1 MTMVLIITGMAA
13 GCACLLAG
21 LVFLRDPKLAANRLF
36 SVGLLLLALESG
48 LACLSAT
55 ASSAERV
62 VHWQQARLGVMA
74 LLPGV
79 WLWFALAYSRG
90 NHWEF
95 VARWRW
101 VLVAAF
107 ALPLLTALA
116 GAGALVRGAERSPVS
131 WQWVV
136 GLGWAGK
143 LLHTFLLLSAV
154 TVVVN
159 LERTFKATV
168 GTMRWRIKLVVLGL
182 SILGMVRLFT
192 SSQALVYG
200 AANLALETVNAGAL
214 LMACALIA
222 LSLRRTGRFAIDVY
236 PSHAFLH
243 QSLTAVLAGIYLVIV
258 GALAQWSTVIGG
270 DAAFPLKAFFLLI
283 SLVVLML
290 LLLSDRLREHT
301 RRFVSRHLRRPRY
314 DYRQVWQTFTQ
325 KTAACPAA
333 PEFCEAVARWAAET
347 FNVLSVTLWLVDE
360 GKRRFTFGAS
370 TALTDADA
378 AALIETDAD
387 LSPVIAALG
396 QKAFPVNVD
405 QIREPWGE
413 TLRQFCPGYFEKGGS
428 RVAVPLA
435 SGGELLGLMTLG
447 DRVSGVPYAIE
458 DFELLKNVG
467 DQAGGGLLNLQLSR
481 RLLEVREMQAFQT
494 MSAFFVHDLKNTA
507 STLSLMLQNLPRHFD
522 NPEYRQDALRSL
534 GKCVGHIND
543 LIAQLGRLRRGLEL
557 HRQPAE
563 LHAVVGAALTSLEL
577 TGQARLEKNLQ
588 PVPPASLDA
597 EQIGRVVTN
606 LVLNAFDA
614 VPPGGEVRVET
625 GERPGWV
632 ALTVT
637 DNGRGMTPEFV
648 RKSLFRPFQTTKQK
662 GMGIGLFHSKMIV
675 EAHGGKIEVDSESG
689 KGTTFRVLLPAT
701 AIG

>member
-1 MTMVLIITGMAA
+1 MTLVLIITGLAA
-13 GCACLLAG
+13 GCACLLGG
-21 LVFLRDPKLAANRLF
+21 LVLWRGPGLLANRLF
-36 SVGLLLLALESG
+36 AAGLVLLATECAFVGLSAAAATGEQVAGWQWWRLVVTAL
-48 LACLSAT
+48 
-55 ASSAERV
+55 
-62 VHWQQARLGVMA
+62 M
-74 LLPGV
+74 PGV
-79 WLWFALAYSRG
+79 WLWFALVYSRG
-90 NHWEF
+90 NHQEY

-101 VLVAAF
+101 GLAASF
-107 ALPLLTALA
+107 ALPLL
-116 GAGALVRGAERSPVS
+116 
-131 WQWVV
+131 VV
-136 GLGWAGK
+136 MVASNELIRRVEFSTLPGEWTVVLGSSGK
-143 LLHTFLLLSAV
+143 LLHICLLLGAV
-154 TVVVN
+154 LVLVN
-159 LERTFKATV
+159 LERTFRAAV

-182 SILGMVRLFT
+182 GILLLVNIFT
-192 SSQALVYG
+192 SSQVLVYG
-200 AANLALETVNAGAL
+200 AVSLTLETVNAGAL
-214 LMACALIA
+214 LVACGLIA

-243 QSLTAVLAGIYLVIV
+243 RSLTAVLAGLYLVVV
-258 GALAQWSTVIGG
+258 GALAEWSTVIGG
-270 DAAFPLKAFFLLI
+270 DAAFPLKAFFLLV
-283 SLVVLML
+283 SLVVLTL
-290 LLLSDRLREHT
+290 LLLSDRAQEYT
-301 RRFVSRHLRRPRY
+301 RSFVSRHLRRPRY
-314 DYRQVWQTFTQ
+314 DYRQVWQSFTE

-333 PEFCEAVARWAAET
+333 PEFCQAVARWAAET

-360 GKRRFTFGAS
+360 SKRRLIFGAS

-378 AALIETDAD
+378 TALIAADTD
-387 LSPVIAALG
+387 LSPVFAALG

-557 HRQPAE
+557 HRQPAA
-563 LHAVVGAALTSLEL
+563 LHTVVGAALASLEL
-577 TGQARLEKNLQ
+577 TGQARLEKQLQ
-588 PVPPASLDA
+588 PVPPTSLDA

-614 VPPGGEVRVET
+614 LPSGGEVRVET

-632 ALTVT
+632 MLTVA
-637 DNGRGMTPEFV
+637 DNGQGMTPEFV

-675 EAHGGKIEVDSESG
+675 EAHGGKIEVESTAG
-689 KGTTFRVLLPAT
+689 QGTTFRVLLPA
-701 AIG
+701 AAGS